1 MRRENTLLEQES
13 KAASIQIYQSLK
25 KHPKAAQEVA
35 EALGEPFSLQ
45 SAHTAVLVM
54 VQALAQTR
62 GKGRPTLVR
71 ALKLWERTLDPQRR
85 FLPIVPLALRLL
97 KALPPRTAKQ
107 ALPGMI
113 QASEQLKDPAEAGR
127 IIQKLAHHRKQLAVY
142 HTRPES
148 AALMARLA
156 IPEGLDWSD
165 PKTVT
170 KYRMADYSCGAGALL
185 IAAYRRVRELHLGS
199 GGSPRE
205 VHAAVLE
212 DSITA
217 VDVLPASVAL
227 AAAGLDALEP
237 KPAQPGGAT
246 RALTLEYGPIS
257 CTAPSQGPQEAQ
269 ERRGHRAGQSG
280 PPGSRRAPETGPQG
294 HRPGRRRRKAVEVP
308 PSVPGPGDNESA
320 LHQAARTL
328 RTWT

>member
-1 MRRENTLLEQES
+1 MTL
-13 KAASIQIYQSLK
+13 
-25 KHPKAAQEVA
+25 
-35 EALGEPFSLQ
+35 
-45 SAHTAVLVM
+45 
-54 VQALAQTR
+54 
-62 GKGRPTLVR
+62 
-71 ALKLWERTLDPQRR
+71 
-85 FLPIVPLALRLL
+85 
-97 KALPPRTAKQ
+97 
-107 ALPGMI
+107 
-113 QASEQLKDPAEAGR
+113 ASEQLKDPAGTGR
-127 IIQKLAHHRKQLAVY
+127 ILQKLARQRKQLAVY

-185 IAAYRRVRELHLGS
+185 IAAYRRVRELHRQS

-237 KPAQPGGAT
+237 KPAQPGGGEGPHASVRT
-246 RALTLEYGPIS
+246 HQLRNAVPRA
-257 CTAPSQGPQEAQ
+257 
-269 ERRGHRAGQSG
+269 RGMAGTPRHRAGQPG

-308 PSVPGPGDNESA
+308 PGVPGPGDNEPA
-320 LHQAARTL
+320 LHQAAGPRNLDRNVPNPELGVQPTSEAEL
-328 RTWT
+328 AGM

>member
-1 MRRENTLLEQES
+1 MTL
-13 KAASIQIYQSLK
+13 
-25 KHPKAAQEVA
+25 
-35 EALGEPFSLQ
+35 
-45 SAHTAVLVM
+45 
-54 VQALAQTR
+54 
-62 GKGRPTLVR
+62 
-71 ALKLWERTLDPQRR
+71 
-85 FLPIVPLALRLL
+85 
-97 KALPPRTAKQ
+97 
-107 ALPGMI
+107 
-113 QASEQLKDPAEAGR
+113 ASEQLKDPAGTGR
-127 IIQKLAHHRKQLAVY
+127 ILQKLARQRKQLAVY

-185 IAAYRRVRELHLGS
+185 IAAYRRVRELHRQS

-246 RALTLEYGPIS
+246 RALTLQYGPIS
-257 CTAPSQGPQEAQ
+257 CGTPSPEPEGWQ
-269 ERRGHRAGQSG
+269 ERRAIGLGSLDLLDPAALRKQDLRAIGRGDAAGKQLKF
-280 PPGSRRAPETGPQG
+280 PPASQDLVIMNPPFTKRPDPGTWTGTSQTRNSASNPPARRNWPGWKTGWKAFSSGSRRDGATASPSTSPTSPTG
-294 HRPGRRRRKAVEVP
+294 
-308 PSVPGPGDNESA
+308 
-320 LHQAARTL
+320 
-328 RTWT
+328 W

>member
-1 MRRENTLLEQES
+1 MRPENTLLERES
-13 KAASIQIYQSLK
+13 KAASVQIYQSLK

-45 SAHTAVLVM
+45 AAHTAVLVI

-62 GKGRPTLVR
+62 GKNGRTRGR
-71 ALKLWERTLDPQRR
+71 ALKLWEKTLDPQSR

-113 QASEQLKDPAEAGR
+113 EASEQLNDPAGTGR
-127 IIQKLAHHRKQLAVY
+127 IIQKLAYQRKHLAVY
-142 HTRPES
+142 HTRPEA

-156 IPEGLDWSD
+156 VPEELDWSD

-170 KYRMADYSCGAGALL
+170 GYRMADYSCGAGALL
-185 IAAYRRVRELHLGS
+185 IAAYQRVRELHQQS

-212 DSITA
+212 ESITA

-246 RALTLEYGPIS
+246 RALTLQVRTHQQRNATIP
-257 CTAPSQGPQEAQ
+257 
-269 ERRGHRAGQSG
+269 RRTGRAGTPRHRAGQPG
-280 PPGSRRAPETGPQG
+280 PPGSRRA
-294 HRPGRRRRKAVEVP
+294 
-308 PSVPGPGDNESA
+308 
-320 LHQAARTL
+320 
-328 RTWT
+328 